1 MGGGEAE
8 PKEAL
13 WAAGRQPGRGPGGKW
28 GRGAGGQCLGQGQG
42 GERCLGAWA
51 QKGSD
56 IVPPGSIWEACF
68 RLLTRMSTFL

>member
-13 WAAGRQPGRGPGGKW
+13 WAAGRQPGRGPGGK
-28 GRGAGGQCLGQGQG
+28 RGQG
-42 GERCLGAWA
+42 GVAMLRARVGLRALPGRLA

-68 RLLTRMSTFL
+68 CLFTRMSTFL